1 MSETG
6 ERQETDARNDT
17 LTKLA
22 KSRAEIRRVLDPPR
36 PTPGS
41 EEPDTAEA
49 ATAGGFPRS
58 RTMKL
63 LMSGRGVG
71 TVGAVVGGLLMARP
85 ALAFRL
91 LRMLPAR
98 AIARILVVNAISALR
113 SKRD

>member
-36 PTPGS
+36 PTPAS
-41 EEPDTAEA
+41 EPDTAEA

-91 LRMLPAR
+91 LRMLPTR

>member
-1 MSETG
+1 MSEAG

-22 KSRAEIRRVLDPPR
+22 KSRAEIRRFLDPPR
-36 PTPGS
+36 PTPGP
-41 EEPDTAEA
+41 EPDTAEA
-49 ATAGGFPRS
+49 AAADAFPRS

-91 LRMLPAR
+91 LRMLPTR